1 MFCVHLSTLRGRI
14 RFSPLRVWVALVNTL
29 CVCLFFFPE
38 QGLAR
43 ETYVQFATRLG
54 SKAPSGTSYRAD
66 LEGQLLNGINRYR
79 VSKGKKPL
87 AASNTF
93 RMAAR
98 AHAADMAL
106 HNFVGHRS
114 SHGEEFSSRMSALLG
129 GGMMMTMPHL
139 AENAARDSK
148 AEGEGGERAQRLVQQ
163 WIDSPPHRKAMING
177 SFKHVSTGVVE
188 RGGKAYA
195 VQIFWSDL
203 PSNMKVA
210 GSAPTEDGTA
220 TEPADAAQKPKEPAG
235 SLY

>member
-1 MFCVHLSTLRGRI
+1 MKLSSLH
-14 RFSPLRVWVALVNTL
+14 VWVVLVNTL

-43 ETYVQFATRLG
+43 ETYVQFATRMG
-54 SKAPSGTSYRAD
+54 SKAPGGTTYRAD
-66 LEGQLLNGINRYR
+66 LEGQLLAGINRFR

-106 HNFVGHRS
+106 NNFVGHRS

-148 AEGEGGERAQRLVQQ
+148 AEGGTGERAQRLVQQ

-203 PSNMKVA
+203 PSGLKVA
-210 GSAPTEDGTA
+210 GSAPDEGGNA
-220 TEPADAAQKPKEPAG
+220 AEPTDAPQEPLEADG